1 MAKQKP
7 FGRHDYSA
15 RPAPDIDDLGHF
27 IPSGPRGVE
36 KHPDHWTMIDKLDS
50 LKALAKNPINATTM
64 ITREAPIVRAHM
76 LGQDL
81 WVVSDPD
88 IIRYLFVTNASNLDL
103 HPVRQALLR
112 PVLQDGLI
120 SAEGKTWKRARHLLS
135 PVFTPRNTNGFAP
148 GMVKSIERILPE
160 LFDAPRNAVNLS
172 DEMLKLTYGIL
183 SDALFS
189 GQLEQGSEETLKDIA
204 ALLSHMGQPNP
215 LDMISAPK
223 WIPRL
228 NHIFGQAPIRRVRKM
243 IHSATLERQA
253 KQKAG
258 EALPDDFLTLLL
270 QAGDDEQAPLSP
282 TEIEDQIMTFI
293 GAGHETTSRAM
304 SWMFYLLSND
314 TKARDRLEAEVDSLD
329 INTPPERWSEA
340 MPWSMACFEETMR
353 LFPPAPI
360 ISRRIIE
367 TIETDEY
374 QGHQFDAGAGVMINL
389 WALHR
394 HKKLWERPDSF
405 IPDRFFGEN
414 RIAIKRF
421 QYLPFG
427 LGRRVC
433 IGQRFAMQEAAILI
447 ALMARRYRFDYDGE
461 RPPWPVMRITVQAD
475 NHMPM
480 RVTPRNERQ

>member
-15 RPAPDIDDLGHF
+15 RPAPSVDDLGHF
-27 IPSGPRGVE
+27 VPSGPRGIE
-36 KHPDHWTMIDKLDS
+36 KHPDKWTMIDKIDS
-50 LKALAKNPINATTM
+50 LRALANNPINATTM

-88 IIRYLFVTNASNLDL
+88 IIRYLFVTKANNLDL

-120 SAEGKTWKRARHLLS
+120 SAEGAKWKRARHLLS
-135 PVFTPRNTNGFAP
+135 PVFTPRNTQSFAP
-148 GMVKSIERILPE
+148 GMAKSIHRILPE
-160 LFDAPRNAVNLS
+160 LFGASGHAVNLS
-172 DEMLKLTYGIL
+172 DQMLKLTYGIL

-189 GQLEQGSEETLKDIA
+189 GEIEQDSAAVLKDIA
-204 ALLSHMGQPNP
+204 ALLTHMGRPNP

-228 NHIFGQAPIRRVRKM
+228 NQIFGQAPIRRVRKM

-253 KQKAG
+253 RHEAG
-258 EALPDDFLTLLL
+258 EALPDDFLTLLIM
-270 QAGDDEQAPLSP
+270 AGDDEQAPLSP
-282 TEIEDQIMTFI
+282 TEIEDQILTFI

-304 SWMFYLLSND
+304 SWMFYLLGND

-329 INTPPERWSEA
+329 ISLPPERWIKA

-360 ISRRIIE
+360 ISRSIIE
-367 TIETDEY
+367 TDDY
-374 QGHQFDAGAGVMINL
+374 KGHRFDAGAGVMINL

-394 HKKLWERPDSF
+394 HKKLWDRPDSF
-405 IPDRFFGEN
+405 IPERFFGEN
-414 RIAIKRF
+414 RDSIKRF

-427 LGRRVC
+427 MGRRVC
-433 IGQRFAMQEAAILI
+433 IGQKFALQEAAILI
-447 ALMARRYRFDYDGE
+447 ALMARRYRFDYAGE
-461 RPPWPVMRITVQAD
+461 RAPWPVMRITIQAD

-480 RVTPRNERQ
+480 RVTKRK